1 VRGELLT
8 QRHQEIKGISR
19 GKFLGLVL
27 VVASLVVMTFIPVF
41 ANAEGPHTET
51 PRCVVINEIRTDNHG
66 WIELVNPT
74 DSEVDL
80 SDWELEF
87 NDNGIWKRAEWIKD
101 VVIGAWG
108 SGNEYLVFEINRN
121 IPNDITSARLIAS
134 NGTIV
139 DDTSDLP
146 YNSGMSLARYTNHE
160 GVPIDT
166 DTSGDWYVSFSP
178 TKGYA
183 NDSVS

>member
-1 VRGELLT
+1 MT
-8 QRHQEIKGISR
+8 QRRQETKGISR

-27 VVASLVVMTFIPVF
+27 VVASLVVMAFIPVF

-51 PRCVVINEIRTDNHG
+51 PRSVVINEIYTSNHG

-74 DSEVDL
+74 DSAVDL
-80 SDWELEF
+80 SDWELEI

-108 SGNEYLVFEINRN
+108 SGNEYMVFEISRN
-121 IPNDITSARLIAS
+121 IPKDILGARLVAS
-134 NGTIV
+134 NGTVV
-139 DDTSDLP
+139 DDTMQLP
-146 YNSGMSLARYTNHE
+146 YNSGTTLARYKNIN

-166 DTSGDWYVSFSP
+166 DTSEDWYVSFSP
-178 TKGYA
+178 TKGYE
-183 NDSVS
+183 NDSVIQN

>member
-1 VRGELLT
+1 MT
-8 QRHQEIKGISR
+8 QRRQETKGISW

-27 VVASLVVMTFIPVF
+27 VLVSLVVMAFIPVF

-51 PRCVVINEIRTDNHG
+51 PRCVVINEILTSNHG

-74 DSEVDL
+74 DSAVDL
-80 SDWELEF
+80 TDWELEF

-108 SGNEYLVFEINRN
+108 SGNEYLVFDINRN
-121 IPNDITSARLIAS
+121 IPNDIMSVRLIAA

-139 DDTSDLP
+139 DDTSQLP
-146 YNSGMSLARYTNHE
+146 YNTGMSLARLTNLN

-166 DTSGDWYVSFSP
+166 DSSEDWYVSLNP